1 MLTDTLV
8 RQWERDAA
16 APFEGWDF
24 SYLKGRL
31 IETKPGWD
39 YQALARTAVAGS
51 SNVLDLATGG
61 GEALASLAPFPGRAT
76 AVEGYAP
83 NVPVARQRLSPLG
96 IKVLQA
102 DPGGK
107 LHFPDSAFDL
117 VLNRHGA
124 FDVAEIDRLLQPGGG
139 FLTQQVA
146 GDNLADLGRGFGGEA
161 QWPTNTLGAV
171 KEQFQSLGF
180 DVRQAQAWR
189 GALTFLD
196 VGALVYFL
204 KAIPWIVH
212 DFSVDDH
219 LESLAVLQAQIES
232 GGPLQFTETRFLIRA
247 IKPPDVLEPDA

>member
-1 MLTDTLV
+1 MLADALV

-96 IKVLQA
+96 IEVLQA
-102 DPGGK
+102 DPGDT
-107 LHFPDSAFDL
+107 LPFHDNAFDL

-124 FDVAEIDRLLQPGGG
+124 FKPAELGRLLKPGGA

-146 GDNLADLGRGFGGEA
+146 GDNLADLGRCFGAEA
-161 QWPTNTLGAV
+161 QWPANMLGAV
-171 KEQFQSLGF
+171 KEQLQALGF
-180 DVRQAQAWR
+180 DVRQAREWG
-189 GALTFLD
+189 GALTFVD

-204 KAIPWIVH
+204 KAVPWIVD
-212 DFSVDDH
+212 DFSLDGH
-219 LESLAVLQAQIES
+219 LDSLAVLQAPIES
-232 GGPLQFTETRFLIRA
+232 GRPLQFTETRFLIHA
-247 IKPPDVLEPDA
+247 IKT